1 MSRNRAGQPR
11 ITSEWLAA
19 ALVATIA
26 AATYLSFGAFNRDF
40 TPVVRVTLTA
50 PRSGLVMEPNAKVKM
65 RGVQIGRVATI
76 AGGSHP
82 VSLTLEIDPEQIQF
96 IPANVRAGISASTL
110 FGGKFVEFEYPDDPS
125 PQRLSAGSVLTS
137 DNVAVEVN
145 TVFQNLV
152 ELLKQVDPA
161 KLNAILAALA
171 DGLGGRGDAIG
182 KSIGDTNQILA
193 ELNSRTDILREDW
206 QALAA
211 TADTYS
217 AAAPHLINTLAAATT
232 TTATITDHSRQLDAL
247 LLNVS
252 GFAQSGTAL
261 LGPNKN
267 NLENAVNTLQPT
279 TDLLLKYNPELTC
292 MLVGAENVIPD
303 LAAAGGGANGKSVI
317 MDAAILLGDEPYK
330 YPDNLPIVGAKGG
343 PGGEPG
349 CGSLPDVAKN
359 WPQRYLVTDTGYG
372 TGLDVRP
379 NPGIGFPGYVDY
391 LPVTR
396 AVPEPPSIRH
406 EGPPAPGP
414 AVAPDQPP
422 YGAPWYG
429 ADGIPLYPGVPP
441 APPPADPGQE
451 PVAPPSP

>member
-11 ITSEWLAA
+11 IASEWLAA
-19 ALVATIA
+19 ALVVMIA

-40 TPVVRVTLTA
+40 TSVVTVTLTA
-50 PRSGLVMEPNAKVKM
+50 PRSGLIMEPNAKVKM
-65 RGVQIGRVATI
+65 RGVQIGRVAAI
-76 AGGSHP
+76 SGGSQP
-82 VSLTLEIDPEQIQF
+82 VSLTLEIDPEQIEF
-96 IPANVRAGISASTL
+96 IPANVRAGINASTL
-110 FGGKFVEFEYPDDPS
+110 FGGKFVDFEYPDDPS

-161 KLNAILAALA
+161 KLNSILAALA
-171 DGLGGRGDAIG
+171 DGLGGQGQAIG
-182 KSIGDTNQILA
+182 ESIGDTNDILA
-193 ELNSRTDILREDW
+193 ALNSRTDILREDW
-206 QALAA
+206 QALAS
-211 TADTYS
+211 TADIYS

-232 TTATITDHSRQLDAL
+232 TSATITAHSSQLDAL
-247 LLNVS
+247 LLNIA
-252 GFAQSGTAL
+252 GFARSGTAL
-261 LGPNKN
+261 LGPNKDN
-267 NLENAVNTLQPT
+267 VENAINTLQPT
-279 TDLLLKYNPELTC
+279 TDLLLKYDPEFTC

-330 YPDNLPIVGAKGG
+330 FPDNLPIVAAKGG
-343 PGGEPG
+343 PDGKPG

-391 LPVTR
+391 LPATR
-396 AVPEPPSIRH
+396 ALPEPPSIRH

-414 AVAPDQPP
+414 VVAPGQPP

-429 ADGIPLYPGVPP
+429 PDGTPLYPGVPP
-441 APPPADPGQE
+441 APPP
-451 PVAPPSP
+451 